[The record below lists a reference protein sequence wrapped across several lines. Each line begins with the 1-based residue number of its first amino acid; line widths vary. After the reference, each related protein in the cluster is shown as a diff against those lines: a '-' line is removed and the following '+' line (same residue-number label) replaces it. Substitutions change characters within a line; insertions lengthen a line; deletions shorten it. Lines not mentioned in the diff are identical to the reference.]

1 MKNIQD
7 LGKPCFNFTD
17 DVSEFDSDSTPMVSL
32 SNTYL
37 CFLFIWQLFD
47 TSE

>member
-17 DVSEFDSDSTPMVSL
+17 VVSEFGSDSNTILSL
-32 SNTYL
+32 KYL

-47 TSE
+47 SSE